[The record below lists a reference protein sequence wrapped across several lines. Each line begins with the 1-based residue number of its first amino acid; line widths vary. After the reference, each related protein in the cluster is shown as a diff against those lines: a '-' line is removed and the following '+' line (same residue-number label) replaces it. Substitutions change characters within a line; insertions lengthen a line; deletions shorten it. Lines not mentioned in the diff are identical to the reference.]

1 MLSVCRRR
9 KRDED
14 RHDIN
19 KMKGYTLLSEGID
32 EMVGIIYKP
41 KTKETRETYEVLLT
55 LSLSLLLF
63 QAALGDQVR
72 MWTCV
77 VVARPR
83 HDGEGCSVAQPLPL
97 W

>member
-1 MLSVCRRR
+1 MAPGPGTQHHLHPLEQREARERLKGDVLS
-9 KRDED
+9 
-14 RHDIN
+14 
-19 KMKGYTLLSEGID
+19 LSL
-32 EMVGIIYKP
+32 
-41 KTKETRETYEVLLT
+41 LLT